1 MESLTKC
8 LICGADRLDP
18 LVAIDRWTVVEC
30 RSCRLGMLSPRPDPS
45 ELSTLYEEQ
54 YFVAHEMRC
63 RSAAEMARGLRDQRK
78 RLALVRSFVRG
89 GRLLDVGCA
98 VGDFLAAAK
107 QRGFEVEGVE
117 YSAWAADEATRR
129 LGVPV
134 RVGDIHR
141 LAGGDRRFDAVT
153 MWHVLE
159 HTRDPVADLT
169 AVRGVLSD
177 GGRLFIE
184 LPNYQ
189 SIDAQRS
196 GAAWAGWQ
204 LPYHLWHFTPG
215 ALSILLV
222 KCGFDVIALKR
233 HPSSYVRNAL
243 KTIPVVGLFRNLV
256 CLFYAGR
263 DFTLVARK
271 AA

>member
-1 MESLTKC
+1 MESLTTC

-30 RSCRLGMLSPRPDPS
+30 RACGLGILSSRPDPS

-54 YFVAHEMRC
+54 YFAAHELRC
-63 RSAAEMARGLRDQRK
+63 RSATEVARGIRSQRK

-98 VGDFLAAAK
+98 VGDFLVAAK
-107 QRGFEVEGVE
+107 RRGFEVEGVE
-117 YSAWAADEATRR
+117 YSAWAADEAIRR

-134 RVGDIHR
+134 LVGDIHR
-141 LAGGDRRFDAVT
+141 LAGGGRRFDAVT

-159 HTRDPVADLT
+159 HTRDPIADLT
-169 AVRGVLSD
+169 AARGLLSN

-189 SIDAQRS
+189 SIDAKRS
-196 GAAWAGWQ
+196 GAEWQGWQ
-204 LPYHLWHFTPG
+204 LPYHFWHFTP
-215 ALSILLV
+215 ASLSSLLV
-222 KCGFDVIALKR
+222 KCGFEVIALKR

-243 KTIPVVGLFRNLV
+243 KPIPLVGLFRNLV

-271 AA
+271 AT